1 MSEWWTYSLSDFLMF
16 SSRSYYRLIESY
28 NAAFWPAH
36 VLVLVAGVIV
46 IGAIARPRQHLQRS
60 AALAWAA
67 VWGWV
72 AWAYQL
78 ERYAEIN
85 TAAPYFTAAFAV
97 QALLLCWLAYRPA
110 NAANAAPTPQPLAL
124 GLSGLAILAYPL
136 LALARDGGTW
146 HQAEVFGIVPDPTV
160 VATLGVLLAWR
171 APAIFWL
178 IPVSWCLVSGATL
191 MELKIGHAWLLPAL
205 ALTAVLAAI
214 MVSKKPR
221 DLNSTA
227 DPRS

>member
-28 NAAFWPAH
+28 NAAIWPAH
-36 VLVLVAGVIV
+36 LLALVAGIIV
-46 IGAIARPRQHLQRS
+46 IGAIARPRQHLRRS
-60 AALAWAA
+60 AGLVLAAA
-67 VWGWV
+67 WGWV

-85 TAAPYFTAAFAV
+85 TAAPYFAAAFAV
-97 QALLLCWLAYRPA
+97 QALLLCWLTHRLG
-110 NAANAAPTPQPLAL
+110 NAAPAPQPAAL
-124 GLSGLAILAYPL
+124 GLAGLAVFAYPL
-136 LALARDGGTW
+136 LALARDNGEW
-146 HQAEVFGIVPDPTV
+146 RQAEVFGIAPDPTV
-160 VATLGVLLAWR
+160 MATLGVLLAWR

-205 ALTAVLAAI
+205 ALTAVLARI
-214 MVSKKPR
+214 MGSKTPR
-221 DLNSTA
+221 NLNSTA
-227 DPRS
+227 NPRS

>member
-28 NAAFWPAH
+28 NAAIWPAH
-36 VLVLVAGVIV
+36 VLALVAGLVV
-46 IGAIARPRQHLQRS
+46 IGAIARPRKNLQRI
-60 AALAWAA
+60 AALVLAA
-67 VWGWV
+67 TWGWV
-72 AWAYQL
+72 AWAYHL

-85 TAAPYFTAAFAV
+85 TAAPYFAAAFAV
-97 QALLLCWLAYRPA
+97 QALLLCWLAFKPGNAVPA
-110 NAANAAPTPQPLAL
+110 PQRMAL
-124 GLSGLAILAYPL
+124 GLAGLAIFAYPL

-146 HQAEVFGIVPDPTV
+146 RQAEVFGIAPDPTV

-178 IPVSWCLVSGATL
+178 IPVLWCLVSGATL

-205 ALTAVLAAI
+205 AVTAVLAR
-214 MVSKKPR
+214 VVGSKTPR

-227 DPRS
+227 NPRS

>member
-28 NAAFWPAH
+28 NAAIWPAH
-36 VLVLVAGVIV
+36 LLALVAGIIV
-46 IGAIARPRQHLQRS
+46 IGAIARPRQQMHRS
-60 AALAWAA
+60 AALVLAA
-67 VWGWV
+67 AWGWV

-85 TAAPYFTAAFAV
+85 TAAPYFAAAFAA
-97 QALLLCWLAYRPA
+97 QALLLCWLAYRPG
-110 NAANAAPTPQPLAL
+110 NAVPAPQPLAL

-136 LALARDGGTW
+136 LALALARDGGQW
-146 HQAEVFGIVPDPTV
+146 RQAEVFGIVPDPTV

-205 ALTAVLAAI
+205 ALTAVLGR
-214 MVSKKPR
+214 VVGSKTSH

-227 DPRS
+227 NPLS

>member
-28 NAAFWPAH
+28 NAAIWPAH
-36 VLVLVAGVIV
+36 FLALVAGVIV
-46 IGAIARPRQHLQRS
+46 LGAIARPRQHLQRS
-60 AALAWAA
+60 AALVLAA
-67 VWGWV
+67 AWGWV

-85 TAAPYFTAAFAV
+85 TAAPYFAAAFAM
-97 QALLLCWLAYRPA
+97 QALLLCWLAYRPG
-110 NAANAAPTPQPLAL
+110 NAAPAPQPLAL
-124 GLSGLAILAYPL
+124 GMTGLALFAYLL

-146 HQAEVFGIVPDPTV
+146 RQAEVFGIAPDPTV
-160 VATLGVLLAWR
+160 IATLGVLLAWR

-178 IPVSWCLVSGATL
+178 IPVLWCLVSGATL

-205 ALTAVLAAI
+205 ALIAVLARI
-214 MVSKKPR
+214 IGRKKPR

-227 DPRS
+227 NPRS

>member
-28 NAAFWPAH
+28 NAAIWPAH
-36 VLVLVAGVIV
+36 LLALVAGVIV
-46 IGAIARPRQHLQRS
+46 LGAIARPRQHLQQS
-60 AALAWAA
+60 AGLVLAAA
-67 VWGWV
+67 WGWV
-72 AWAYQL
+72 AWAYHL

-85 TAAPYFTAAFAV
+85 TAAPYFAATFAV
-97 QALLLCWLAYRPA
+97 QALLLCWLAFKPG
-110 NAANAAPTPQPLAL
+110 NAAPAPQPVAL
-124 GLSGLAILAYPL
+124 GLTGLAIFAYPL
-136 LALARDGGTW
+136 LALARDGGQW
-146 HQAEVFGIVPDPTV
+146 RQAEVFGIVPDPTV
-160 VATLGVLLAWR
+160 VATLGMLLAWR

-221 DLNSTA
+221 NLNSTA
-227 DPRS
+227 NPRS

>member
-28 NAAFWPAH
+28 NAAIWPAH
-36 VLVLVAGVIV
+36 FLALIAGVIV
-46 IGAIARPRQHLQRS
+46 ISAIARPSQHLQRS
-60 AALAWAA
+60 AALVLAA
-67 VWGWV
+67 AWGWV
-72 AWAYQL
+72 AWAYHL

-85 TAAPYFTAAFAV
+85 TAAPYFAAAFAV
-97 QALLLCWLAYRPA
+97 QVLLLCWLAFKPGNTAPA
-110 NAANAAPTPQPLAL
+110 PQRVAL
-124 GLSGLAILAYPL
+124 GMTGLAIFAYPL
-136 LALARDGGTW
+136 LALVRDGGTW
-146 HQAEVFGIVPDPTV
+146 RQAEAFAIVPDPTV
-160 VATLGVLLAWR
+160 VATLGMLLAWR

-178 IPVSWCLVSGATL
+178 VPVSWCLVSGATL

-227 DPRS
+227 NSRS

>member
-28 NAAFWPAH
+28 NTAIWPAH
-36 VLVLVAGVIV
+36 LLALVVGVIV
-46 IGAIARPRQHLQRS
+46 IGAIARPRQHLHRS
-60 AALAWAA
+60 AALVLAA
-67 VWGWV
+67 AWGWV
-72 AWAYQL
+72 AWAYHL

-85 TAAPYFTAAFAV
+85 TAAPYFAAAFAA

-110 NAANAAPTPQPLAL
+110 NAANAAPAPQPLAL
-124 GLSGLAILAYPL
+124 GLSVLAILAYPL
-136 LALARDGGTW
+136 LALARDGGQW
-146 HQAEVFGIVPDPTV
+146 RQAEVFGIVPDPTV
-160 VATLGVLLAWR
+160 VATLGMLLAWR

-205 ALTAVLAAI
+205 ALTAVLARI

-221 DLNSTA
+221 DLNLTA
-227 DPRS
+227 NPRS